1 VEDRLCATKQYRRRG
16 LLIKGRKLA
25 FIGSG
30 FMGESLVRGLVMS
43 KTVSPGNIV
52 VSDTRRQAVES
63 LVQKHKVKG
72 ASDNAE
78 AVQGAEIIV
87 LCVKP
92 DCVGD
97 VIKKLGPKLDGN
109 KLIISVAAGVRLDS
123 LVSCLPKGARIVRA
137 MPNMAAMVG
146 QSATAICA
154 GGEADENDIAT
165 TRQIFD
171 AVGKCVVVREPL
183 MDAVTG
189 LSGSGPAYVFMFLE
203 ALADA
208 GVRCGLARDVASE
221 LAGQTLYGAALLAME
236 TGEHPAKLKDLITSP
251 GGTTIA
257 GIASFEENGFRNA
270 VIKAVGAATA
280 RSKELG
286 K

>member
-1 VEDRLCATKQYRRRG
+1 M
-16 LLIKGRKLA
+16 IKGRKLA

-30 FMGESLVRGLVMS
+30 FMGESLVRGLIVS
-43 KTVSPGNIV
+43 KTVSPGNII

-63 LVQKHKVKG
+63 LVKKYKVKG
-72 ASDNAE
+72 AADNTE
-78 AVQGAEIIV
+78 AVQGSEIIV

-97 VIKKLGPKLDGN
+97 VIKKLGRKLNRG
-109 KLIISVAAGVRLDS
+109 KLIISIAAGVQLNS

-154 GGEADENDIAT
+154 GGGADENDVAAT
-165 TRQIFD
+165 RLIFD
-171 AVGKCVVVREPL
+171 AVGKSVVVRESL

-203 ALADA
+203 ALTDA
-208 GVRCGLARDVASE
+208 GVRCGLARDVAAE
-221 LAGQTLYGAALLAME
+221 LAGQTLYGSALLAKE
-236 TGEHPAKLKDLITSP
+236 TGEHPAALKDRITSP

-257 GIASFEENGFRNA
+257 GIASFEENGFRSA
-270 VIKAVGAATA
+270 VIKAVEAATA